1 MEIED
6 YLKQMEK
13 SALDAY
19 YPLSKKTT
27 AVMQEQSDFWRG
39 YKYAVVQMKEFL
51 KRRKNDT

>member
-13 SALDAY
+13 SALNAY
-19 YPLSKKTT
+19 YPLSEETT

-51 KRRKNDT
+51 KRRKNDD

>member
-6 YLKQMEK
+6 YLKQMEQ
-13 SALDAY
+13 SVLNAY
-19 YPLSKKTT
+19 YPLSKETT

-51 KRRKNDT
+51 KRRKSE